1 MKKYFKSA
9 AIIFSAIVMTFVS
22 TVGASA
28 ERRAV
33 FNDADRFLWD
43 YINEDEERYVR
54 TKDVSELYYRALE
67 NGKYASP
74 YDFNADGITDISDA
88 QAALNE
94 YAMLISVGNP
104 STMPE
109 SLFNKYNRWSWLY
122 RRSLEY
128 PIAGPEDDLIYAQLM
143 LKYYTSK
150 MAGTDYVKRP
160 IRGMNRATGEQNV
173 VIGWKTDKAGSFYDW
188 IHCNYGY
195 DMLK

>member
-1 MKKYFKSA
+1 MKNFFKSA
-9 AIIFSAIVMTFVS
+9 TIIFSAMVMTFVS
-22 TVGASA
+22 TVSASA

-74 YDFNADGITDISDA
+74 YDFNADGVTDISDA

-94 YAMLISVGNP
+94 YVMLISVGDP

-128 PIAGPEDDLIYAQLM
+128 PIAGPEDDLSYAQLM
-143 LKYYTSK
+143 LKYYTAK
-150 MAGTDYVKRP
+150 MTDSDYVRRA
-160 IRGMNRATGEQNV
+160 IRGMNYATGEQNA
-173 VIGWKTDKAGSFYDW
+173 VIGWKKDKAGSFYDW

-195 DMLK
+195 DMIK